1 MEPTALAAR
10 FILGS
15 LFLLAGLSKLPRRRE
30 FADAV
35 ERYQLFP
42 DRLVP
47 LVARVVPVAELLAGA
62 ALLLGLGLQIVA
74 ALVAL
79 MLAAF
84 TIAVSTALLRGREID
99 CGCFSGVSPTRI
111 TWLTVGRNA
120 VLLLL
125 AALLSWQAP
134 RALALDEIYLAN
146 VAGPS
151 ASDALAVLIAS
162 TAALATYALV
172 RTSLSLSRLA
182 SRQSAERDSA

>member
-35 ERYQLFP
+35 ERYQLLP
-42 DRLVP
+42 HRLVQP
-47 LVARVVPVAELLAGA
+47 VARLVPVAELLAGA

-84 TIAVSTALLRGREID
+84 TVAVSTALLRGREID

-111 TWLTVGRNA
+111 TWLTVGRNG

-134 RALALDEIYLAN
+134 RALALDGIY
-146 VAGPS
+146 GGGEPERS
-151 ASDALAVLIAS
+151 ATDALAVLIAS
-162 TAALATYALV
+162 TTALAAYALV
-172 RTSLSLSRLA
+172 WTSLTLRRLA
-182 SRQSAERDSA
+182 SHQSAEEGSA

>member
-1 MEPTALAAR
+1 
-10 FILGS
+10 
-15 LFLLAGLSKLPRRRE
+15 LLAGLSKLPRRRE
-30 FADAV
+30 FANAV
-35 ERYQLFP
+35 ERYQLLP

-84 TIAVSTALLRGREID
+84 TVAVSTALLRGREID

-111 TWLTVGRNA
+111 TWLTVGRNG
-120 VLLLL
+120 VLLLF

-134 RALALDEIYLAN
+134 RALALDDIYLED
-146 VAGPS
+146 VAGAGAS

-162 TAALATYALV
+162 TAALASYALV
-172 RTSLSLSRLA
+172 RTSFSLQRLS
-182 SRQSAERDSA
+182 SRQSAERNVA